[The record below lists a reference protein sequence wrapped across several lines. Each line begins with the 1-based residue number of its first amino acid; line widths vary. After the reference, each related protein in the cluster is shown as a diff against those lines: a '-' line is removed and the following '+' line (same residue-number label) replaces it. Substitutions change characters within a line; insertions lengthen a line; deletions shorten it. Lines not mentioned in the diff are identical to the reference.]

1 MRAQI
6 RDPMYSGEASNEMT
20 RSIQRMG
27 KWRKGRRVRA
37 RAAKAAKKT
46 TVQHGRWPEVDRAVQ
61 AMQDAAQAVICMTQ
75 HNARL
80 AEVAMQSLRQAD
92 EGFAKVIQQQ
102 MREEEGGKRADG
114 TTKARQERQY
124 GEARWGAEGSGR
136 CTESVARREEGGAER
151 QGVRRRQVRFTGGA
165 GQK

>member
-1 MRAQI
+1 MRAQR
-6 RDPMYSGEASNEMT
+6 RDPRYSSEAPNETT

-46 TVQHGRWPEVDRAVQ
+46 TVQNGRWPEVDSAVQ
-61 AMQDAAQAVICMTQ
+61 AMQDAAQAVIRMTQ

-102 MREEEGGKRADG
+102 MREEACGRRADG
-114 TTKARQERQY
+114 ATMARQERQHE
-124 GEARWGAEGSGR
+124 GARWGAEGSER
-136 CTESVARREEGGAER
+136 CTESVTRREEGDAER
-151 QGVRRRQVRFTGGA
+151 QGARRRQVRFAVGA
-165 GQK
+165 SQR